1 MIRSREEYL
10 FVTIPNEI
18 KINGEIMP
26 LREKKYELRG
36 EDPAFLMEAAAERY
50 VIWHGGSTTKS
61 TMTREIRGDRLQAI
75 ARSIRAD
82 VTEGRYIKPWPA
94 GPVYDVELDL
104 ATSLNLLYTEADLV
118 SSPDDFT
125 RGHPLVQKDVEKL
138 FTDTDLLRN
147 CNLYKTW
154 HNWNWNNFS
163 ITHTYTHDE
172 VGDAPE
178 DSWETYGTTL
188 YDYRCSCN
196 EMSDWDS
203 TYWYGQW
210 KEAVASGGTAT
221 LDFSNWNLKYI
232 KPVTRVWAIC
242 EVRHEWIDWTSGEDK
257 TGGTP
262 IAIAAFQV
270 PASMDGSNIS
280 LSIGALADGA
290 KTLLEHYGFEK
301 LFLKIHGNQ
310 SASVMLSTVLPI
322 VEMNN
327 RCRWETETGE
337 TT

>member
-26 LREKKYELRG
+26 LREKKYVLRG

-154 HNWNWNNFS
+154 QNWNWNNFS
-163 ITHTYTHDE
+163 ITHTYTHGE
-172 VGDAPE
+172 VGDKKPM
-178 DSWETYGTTL
+178 SWEAETSTL
-188 YDYRCSCN
+188 YMYRCDCY
-196 EMSDWDS
+196 EETDWDGK
-203 TYWYGQW
+203 YWNGAW
-210 KEAVASGGTAT
+210 IEAVASGGTVT
-221 LDFSNWNLKYI
+221 LDFSNWNQKYI

-242 EVRHEWIDWTSGEDK
+242 EVRHQWIDWTSGEEK

-262 IAIAAFQV
+262 LATAAFQV
-270 PASMDGSNIS
+270 PASMDGSDIS

-290 KTLLEHYGFEK
+290 KTLLEHYGFTK
-301 LFLKIHGNQ
+301 LFQKIQGDQ
-310 SASVMLSTVLPI
+310 SAYVDLHTVLPI
-322 VEMNN
+322 VEMND
-327 RCRWETETGE
+327 RCRW
-337 TT
+337 